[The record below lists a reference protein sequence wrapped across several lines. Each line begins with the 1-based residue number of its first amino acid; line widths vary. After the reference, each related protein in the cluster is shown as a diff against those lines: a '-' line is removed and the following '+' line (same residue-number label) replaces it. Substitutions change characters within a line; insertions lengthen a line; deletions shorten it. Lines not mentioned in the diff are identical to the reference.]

1 MKKIT
6 YILLGVIFITVLFT
20 HCNTA
25 KRTTMSVAQLDRIAT
40 FPSKSIIDTT
50 HYTYSIPKQTPPIL
64 IDPKDNFEQS
74 YQALKAMLQG
84 TQTVD
89 FERAVYLSEN
99 PYHNNQYQY
108 TTYQKSIDAQ
118 VYFIQ
123 QLINANDQSD
133 TMNFDV
139 YVGSNGKFK
148 LADMRYLPKEKKKLY
163 KNAVANWSIFKF
175 ITDTVYAHW
184 KLNNQDVIYYH
195 PPFTYVTNDPFG
207 KKDWS
212 NTQVVNLLFSEQ
224 QKGNCFS
231 LTAFYKILANRLGAD
246 ARICTAPQHSY
257 IQHRDNKGDYYNVE
271 LATAGFPRD
280 GTIQTLT
287 NTTST
292 AIKSGI
298 ALRDYTEQQS
308 IGLCLVNLAKSYEH
322 YYETKD
328 DDFLLKCAETVLQKD
343 SLNLSA
349 LLLKQQV
356 LDERVTKYA
365 TQQNINNIALLKQD
379 NKIQSDINDLEK
391 HNALLYRLGYR
402 QMPIDMQQ
410 IIMSG
415 NYPENGFADKNAS
428 PFTTI
433 KPKDVESITYK
444 SLSGGLFQEVYD
456 TKPTELYGHFIFDT
470 KTKQLKKI
478 DTKAQD
484 NFIIDPVAFAYDFG
498 ARMYD
503 ARLGRWLSRDP
514 LEKEYT
520 DLGPY
525 VGMGNSPIIL
535 KDPDG
540 KRLYNSAGA
549 GHDPDNTGYIGA
561 MLKALDFY
569 AGIKNTVDIDA
580 HKRPIMGFPVD
591 AVWAIGKYSQKPYY
605 NLMTDNGVVDLEKVT
620 MQNIDSRIKNTVEA
634 IHKDLETK
642 PLAANEQ
649 FNLMGYST
657 GAVIM
662 AQTALVLTKEEGKQI
677 DNLILIGSPW
687 KKDNDLQKALES
699 NTNIKKIIRIDI
711 PGDNVSDGT
720 SALPSFL
727 SQGNDHLHFKYAF
740 NKGVN
745 KNRKELADFLK
756 AQGVADYK
764 SQAKEIVKQINA
776 KKE

>member
-6 YILLGVIFITVLFT
+6 YNIFTVIFITILFT
-20 HCNTA
+20 QCNTQ
-25 KRTTMSVAQLDRIAT
+25 KHTMSVAQLDRIAPIP
-40 FPSKSIIDTT
+40 PSTIIDTT
-50 HYTYSIPKQTPPIL
+50 RYTYSIPKPTPPKL
-64 IDPKDNFEQS
+64 TDPKDNFEQS
-74 YQALKAMLQG
+74 FVALKEMLQG
-84 TQTVD
+84 TQTAD

-108 TTYQKSIDAQ
+108 ATYQKSIDAQ

-133 TMNFDV
+133 TMNFDA
-139 YVGSNGKFK
+139 YVGANGKFK
-148 LADMRYLPKEKKKLY
+148 LADMRYLPKEKKALY
-163 KNAVANWSIFKF
+163 KKAVANWSIFKF

-184 KLNNQDVIYYH
+184 KQNNQDIIYYH

-207 KKDWS
+207 KKNWS

-231 LTAFYKILANRLGAD
+231 LTALYKILANRLGSD

-257 IQHRDNKGDYYNVE
+257 IQHRDNKGDYYNIE

-287 NTTST
+287 HTTST

-328 DDFLLKCAETVLQKD
+328 DDFLLKCAETVLLTD

-365 TQQNINNIALLKQD
+365 TQKNISNVALLQQD
-379 NKIQSDINDLEK
+379 KNIQQTLTDLQT
-391 HNALLYRLGYR
+391 HLQSLYRLGYR
-402 QMPIDMQQ
+402 QMPVDMQQ

-433 KPKDVESITYK
+433 YPKDVESTTYQ

-456 TKPTELYGHFIFDT
+456 TKPIELYGHFVFDT
-470 KTKQLKKI
+470 KTKQLKAI

-484 NFIIDPVAFAYDFG
+484 NFLIDPVAFAYDFG

-503 ARLGRWLSRDP
+503 ARLGKFLSTDPREADFPYASPYHFAANNPIYFIDEGGEGAMPAWLSWF
-514 LEKEYT
+514 LK
-520 DLGPY
+520 LIGIGPKATPADEEEARMQE
-525 VGMGNSPIIL
+525 GFRKGLRIGAQDMQ
-535 KDPDG
+535 
-540 KRLYNSAGA
+540 KRADKMEDRA
-549 GHDPDNTGYIGA
+549 GYIPFVGGYFK
-561 MLKALDFY
+561 MTRGL
-569 AGIKNTVDIDA
+569 
-580 HKRPIMGFPVD
+580 MGQEKVD
-591 AVWAIGKYSQKPYY
+591 ASKTGTGMAMILFDAAGGEFIKGVSSYGKQILGEVGVKLGEYSK
-605 NLMTDNGVVDLEKVT
+605 K
-620 MQNIDSRIKNTVEA
+620 
-634 IHKDLETK
+634 
-642 PLAANEQ
+642 LAANTIEDAIK
-649 FNLMGYST
+649 NAKGEYLTWTNKAGKI
-657 GAVIM
+657 GEKIDH
-662 AQTALVLTKEEGKQI
+662 LTKVEDALTG
-677 DNLILIGSPW
+677 
-687 KKDNDLQKALES
+687 LQ
-699 NTNIKKIIRIDI
+699 
-711 PGDNVSDGT
+711 
-720 SALPSFL
+720 
-727 SQGNDHLHFKYAF
+727 
-740 NKGVN
+740 
-745 KNRKELADFLK
+745 
-756 AQGVADYK
+756 
-764 SQAKEIVKQINA
+764 KQINKLKTGIKQGHFQDEA
-776 KKE
+776 KKSVQEFIDTLQKQHDEIKTTIDKAKTGK